1 MKKKFYAVK
10 VGRKPGIYSTWKDCL
25 KQVNKYSG
33 SSFKSFNTLEEA
45 QNFIGKKLM
54 LKVVWTIAI
63 KNRLKYVLF
72 ARDLISGEH
81 NLAQLV

>member
-1 MKKKFYAVK
+1 MGKKFYAVK
-10 VGRKPGIYSTWKDCL
+10 VGRKPGIYLTWKECS

-33 SSFKSFNTLEEA
+33 SLFKSFNTLEEA

-54 LKVVWTIAI
+54 LKVVWRIAI
-63 KNRLKYVLF
+63 KNSLKYVLF
-72 ARDLISGEH
+72 VKDLISGGH